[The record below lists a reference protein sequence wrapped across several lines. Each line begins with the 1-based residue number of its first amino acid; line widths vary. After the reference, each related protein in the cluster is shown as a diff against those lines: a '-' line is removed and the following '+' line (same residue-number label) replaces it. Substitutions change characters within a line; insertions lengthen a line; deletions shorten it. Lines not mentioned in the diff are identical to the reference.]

1 MVVRRQ
7 ILRLS
12 FHCSAFTFS
21 NIRHFTPLRMT
32 KCAAEYRWR
41 RCLKVVCSRQSLVTS
56 HARLPTP
63 SGSSLISSFFS
74 LSNLFIPHNKKRG
87 ENTILPDYIV
97 GDERISA
104 DIPKKRGW
112 AFIYFIKIN
121 NAKEAQKAD
130 SIGNHLTPMLQ
141 KYTIDIY
148 P

>member
-1 MVVRRQ
+1 MV
-7 ILRLS
+7 
-12 FHCSAFTFS
+12 FS
-21 NIRHFTPLRMT
+21 H
-32 KCAAEYRWR
+32 W
-41 RCLKVVCSRQSLVTS
+41 SLVTS
-56 HARLPTP
+56 HARLATFG
-63 SGSSLISSFFS
+63 GSPLLFTFFS

-87 ENTILPDYIV
+87 KNTILPDYIV

-112 AFIYFIKIN
+112 TFIYFIKIN

-130 SIGNHLTPMLQ
+130 SIGNHLTPMFQ

>member
-1 MVVRRQ
+1 M
-7 ILRLS
+7 
-12 FHCSAFTFS
+12 
-21 NIRHFTPLRMT
+21 
-32 KCAAEYRWR
+32 
-41 RCLKVVCSRQSLVTS
+41 VCSRQSLVTS

-63 SGSSLISSFFS
+63 NGSSLISSFFS

-87 ENTILPDYIV
+87 KNTILSNYIV
-97 GDERISA
+97 GDERINA

-112 AFIYFIKIN
+112 TFIYFIKIN

-130 SIGNHLTPMLQ
+130 SIGKHLTPMFQ

>member
-1 MVVRRQ
+1 MFGMKEEAVKGRGIEILQRRSFLYKKMQ
-7 ILRLS
+7 RPSFYAPRLRKA
-12 FHCSAFTFS
+12 HKICGKD
-21 NIRHFTPLRMT
+21 PLLRI
-32 KCAAEYRWR
+32 CW
-41 RCLKVVCSRQSLVTS
+41 
-56 HARLPTP
+56 P
-63 SGSSLISSFFS
+63 SS

-87 ENTILPDYIV
+87 KNTILPDYIV

-112 AFIYFIKIN
+112 TFIYFIKIN

-130 SIGNHLTPMLQ
+130 SIGIHLTPMFQ

>member
-1 MVVRRQ
+1 M
-7 ILRLS
+7 
-12 FHCSAFTFS
+12 
-21 NIRHFTPLRMT
+21 
-32 KCAAEYRWR
+32 
-41 RCLKVVCSRQSLVTS
+41 VCSRQSLVTS
-56 HARLPTP
+56 HARLPPP

-87 ENTILPDYIV
+87 KNTILPNYIV

-121 NAKEAQKAD
+121 NAKEAQKVD
-130 SIGNHLTPMLQ
+130 SIGIHLTPMFQ

>member
-1 MVVRRQ
+1 M
-7 ILRLS
+7 
-12 FHCSAFTFS
+12 
-21 NIRHFTPLRMT
+21 
-32 KCAAEYRWR
+32 
-41 RCLKVVCSRQSLVTS
+41 VCSRQSPVTS
-56 HARLPTP
+56 HVRLPTFG
-63 SGSSLISSFFS
+63 GSPLLFTFFS

-87 ENTILPDYIV
+87 KNTILSNCIV

-121 NAKEAQKAD
+121 NAKEAQKVD
-130 SIGNHLTPMLQ
+130 SIGNHLTPMFQ

>member
-1 MVVRRQ
+1 M
-7 ILRLS
+7 
-12 FHCSAFTFS
+12 
-21 NIRHFTPLRMT
+21 
-32 KCAAEYRWR
+32 
-41 RCLKVVCSRQSLVTS
+41 VCSRQSLVTS

-63 SGSSLISSFFS
+63 SGSSMIFSFFS

-87 ENTILPDYIV
+87 KNTILSNYIV

-112 AFIYFIKIN
+112 TFIYFIKIN
-121 NAKEAQKAD
+121 NAKETQKAD
-130 SIGNHLTPMLQ
+130 GIGKHLNPMFQ